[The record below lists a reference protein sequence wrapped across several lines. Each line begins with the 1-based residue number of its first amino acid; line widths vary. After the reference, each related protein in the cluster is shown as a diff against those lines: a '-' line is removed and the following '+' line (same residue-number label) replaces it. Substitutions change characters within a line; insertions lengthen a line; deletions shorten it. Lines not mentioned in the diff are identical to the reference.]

1 MTITL
6 AKWTLDEYHQMINA
20 GVLLDRQVEFLN
32 GEVIEMSPEG
42 PEHAYRSTT
51 TADLLR
57 RKLGDRVWVRDA
69 KPITLPGLASEPE
82 PDIAVVEALGEVYAT
97 RHPYPENVYLLI
109 EYAYSSLAKD
119 ADVKRK
125 LYARSGIQD
134 YWVINL
140 KDRQVIVYRNP
151 QNEDYQSVET
161 LTQGAIVLLAFP
173 DVEISVNYI
182 V

>member
-1 MTITL
+1 MP
-6 AKWTLDEYHQMINA
+6 
-20 GVLLDRQVEFLN
+20 
-32 GEVIEMSPEG
+32 PES

-57 RKLGDRVWVRDA
+57 RKLGDRAWVRDA
-69 KPITLPGLASEPE
+69 KPITLPEAASEPE
-82 PDIAVVEALGEVYAT
+82 PDIAVVEALGEVYAAC
-97 RHPYPENVYLLI
+97 HPYPENVYLLI
-109 EYAYSSLAKD
+109 EYSYSSLAKD
-119 ADVKRK
+119 TDAKRK

-140 KDRQVIVYRNP
+140 KDRHVVVYRNP
-151 QNEDYQSVET
+151 QNEDYQLVET

-173 DVEISVNYI
+173 DVEISVNSI

>member
-6 AKWTLDEYHQMINA
+6 AKWALDEYHQMINA

-32 GEVIEMSPEG
+32 GEVVEMSPES
-42 PEHAYRSTT
+42 PEHAYRNTT
-51 TADLLR
+51 SADLLR
-57 RKLGDRVWVRDA
+57 RKLGDRAWVRDA
-69 KPITLPGLASEPE
+69 KPITLPEAVSEPE

-119 ADVKRK
+119 TDAKRK

-140 KDRQVIVYRNP
+140 KDRHVIVYRNP
-151 QNEDYQSVET
+151 QNEDYQSVER
-161 LTQGAIVLLAFP
+161 LTQGTIVLLAFP
-173 DVEISVNYI
+173 DVEISVNSI
-182 V
+182 L

>member
-1 MTITL
+1 MTITI
-6 AKWTLDEYHQMINA
+6 AKWTLDEYHQIIEA

-32 GEVIEMSPEG
+32 GEVIEMPPEG

-51 TADLLR
+51 SADLLR
-57 RKLGDRVWVRDA
+57 RKLGDRAWVRDA
-69 KPITLPGLASEPE
+69 KPITLLGTASEPE
-82 PDIAVVEALGEVYAT
+82 PDIAVVEALGEVYVT

-119 ADVKRK
+119 TDAKRK

-140 KDRQVIVYRNP
+140 KDRHVIVYRNP
-151 QNEDYQSVET
+151 QNEDYQSVEM

-173 DVEISVNYI
+173 DVEISINSI
-182 V
+182 L

>member
-6 AKWTLDEYHQMINA
+6 AKWTLDEYHQIIEA

-32 GEVIEMSPEG
+32 GEVIEMPPEG

-57 RKLGDRVWVRDA
+57 RKLGDRAWVRDA
-69 KPITLPGLASEPE
+69 KPLTLPQSASEPE
-82 PDIAVVEALGEVYAT
+82 PDIAVVETLGEVYAT

-109 EYAYSSLAKD
+109 EYSYSSLAKD
-119 ADVKRK
+119 TEAKRK

-134 YWVINL
+134 YWVVNL

-161 LTQGAIVLLAFP
+161 LIQGAIVLLAFP